1 MLNILK
7 MDFYRF
13 VRNRIMY
20 LLLLVF
26 CAFQIFGIFMTKQY
40 AQEMENGGI
49 SVSSLNESDFIQY
62 TISQPPSWMLIYIA
76 VFSIFFYTSE
86 FNSGFHKNYI
96 PMHRARVHS
105 VCSKILVLAAFVAML
120 FLTMLIAD
128 WIGRTLFFDNT
139 SLGDPVYLIKLLIS
153 QFMLH
158 WAFSI
163 LILYI
168 VMVVK
173 NLLVSLTAGFVLALN
188 VIGMALSA
196 LESLVNGLHLSQ
208 YLLINT
214 IVRVKD
220 FNNAAD
226 ILHTAAVAVIVILV
240 FSFLAVRYKLRED
253 LN

>member
-62 TISQPPSWMLIYIA
+62 TISQPPSWMLVYIA

-86 FNSGFHKNYI
+86 FSSGFHKNYI
-96 PMHRARVHS
+96 PMHRARIHS
-105 VCSKILVLAAFVAML
+105 VCSKIMVLAAFVAML

-128 WIGRTLFFDNT
+128 WIGRTLFFENT
-139 SLGDPVYLIKLLIS
+139 SLGDPVYLMKLLIS

-188 VIGMALSA
+188 VAGMALSA
-196 LESLVNGLHLSQ
+196 LESLVQGLHLSK

>member
-1 MLNILK
+1 
-7 MDFYRF
+7 
-13 VRNRIMY
+13 MY

-62 TISQPPSWMLIYIA
+62 TISQPPSWMLVYIA

-86 FNSGFHKNYI
+86 FSSGFHKNYI
-96 PMHRARVHS
+96 PMHRARIHS
-105 VCSKILVLAAFVAML
+105 VCSKIMVLAAFVAML

-128 WIGRTLFFDNT
+128 WIGRTLFFENT
-139 SLGDPVYLIKLLIS
+139 SLGDPVYLMKLLIS

-188 VIGMALSA
+188 VAGMALSA
-196 LESLVNGLHLSQ
+196 LESLVQGLHLSK